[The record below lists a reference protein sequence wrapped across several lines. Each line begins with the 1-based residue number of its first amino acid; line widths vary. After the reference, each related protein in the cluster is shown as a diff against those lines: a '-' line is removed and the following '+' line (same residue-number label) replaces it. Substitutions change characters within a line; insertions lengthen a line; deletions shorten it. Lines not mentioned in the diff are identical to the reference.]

1 MQIPTHILLA
11 FWGLTTPTWIAM
23 WSVLGVF
30 TIGLI
35 VLFRARWSTN
45 RTWRMCAV
53 LSLWVH
59 VLIVVFSM
67 TVRIVTGPP
76 LAGDGGPIRVAVL
89 PAEPFLADSEESES
103 AEIQPVWEEI
113 AAPPLVTPAAEPL
126 PQELADREKP
136 APDTLVMEEITESLA
151 SAEPLPPAL
160 PLEAPALMP
169 APIPQEPKPA
179 ETEVVESEQVDQAE
193 TDSSGDSL
201 GSRLRGNDGG
211 KGLIPTNE
219 AVVEDSDLPANA
231 TSPRVAPNS
240 REVSASREAMPNLY
254 ADRFAE
260 DLTELATQRGGSSQT
275 EAAVKT
281 ALAWLAANQSENGG
295 WDASKFGAGKEL
307 AVLGHDRQGAGA
319 EADTGVT
326 GLAILAFLGAG
337 HSHLHGVYRNEV
349 AAALEFLRQRQ
360 RADGSLFGEAEL
372 FARMYCHS
380 MATLAACEAYA
391 MTSDKRLDPMCR
403 AAVGYSLSMQHPT
416 DGGWRYRRGDTGD
429 TSQLGWQ
436 LMALKSAKLA
446 GIQIPDL
453 TWARAERFLRRVKRG
468 NQGGLASYR
477 PDGPPT
483 RTMTAEAWFCHQLLQ
498 ADRGGSLNPA
508 AIREAILS
516 LEQELPDPSNRNLY
530 YWYYATLALQ
540 QNQHYSPEDT
550 ASWESWNHALT
561 TALLSTQDR
570 DGSWNADTVWG
581 GYGGKVYTTA
591 LSTLCLEV
599 YYRYNPAHEPS
610 EVADREGWQ
619 SLQR

>member
-1 MQIPTHILLA
+1 MQNSSHMLLA
-11 FWGLTTPTWIAM
+11 FWGLTTPMWIAM
-23 WSVLGVF
+23 WSLLALS
-30 TIGLI
+30 TIALI
-35 VLFRARWSTN
+35 VLVRTRWSTN

-67 TVRIVTGPP
+67 TVRIVTGAPQ
-76 LAGDGGPIRVAVL
+76 AGDGEPIRVAVL
-89 PAEPFLADSEESES
+89 PAEPFIEASESES
-103 AEIQPVWEEI
+103 DEIQPVWE
-113 AAPPLVTPAAEPL
+113 AMTAPPLVAPAAEPL
-126 PQELADREKP
+126 PSELEEENEQP
-136 APDTLVMEEITESLA
+136 TPDTLVMQEITESLA
-151 SAEPLPPAL
+151 SAEPLPPAP

-169 APIPQEPKPA
+169 APIVEEPKLEEAQVRETKPA
-179 ETEVVESEQVDQAE
+179 ESEVVESEPQEDQPQVSAIDE
-193 TDSSGDSL
+193 SL
-201 GSRLRGNDGG
+201 GSRLRGNDG
-211 KGLIPTNE
+211 KTENT
-219 AVVEDSDLPANA
+219 A
-231 TSPRVAPNS
+231 SPQLAPNS
-240 REVSASREAMPNLY
+240 REVSTSSEAIPNLY

-260 DLTELATQRGGSSQT
+260 DLTELATERGGSSQT
-275 EAAVKT
+275 EAAVKA

-307 AVLGHDRQGAGA
+307 VVLGHNRQGAGA

-326 GLAILAFLGAG
+326 GLAILAFLGSG

-360 RADGSLFGEAEL
+360 RSDGSLFGEAEL

-391 MTSDKRLDPMCR
+391 MTRDERLDPMCR

-446 GIQIPDL
+446 GIPIPDI

-468 NQGGLASYR
+468 NHGGLASYR

-483 RTMTAEAWFCHQLLQ
+483 RTMTAEAWYCHQLLQ
-498 ADRGGSLNPA
+498 ADRGGSLNPT
-508 AIREAILS
+508 AIREAIES
-516 LEQELPDPSNRNLY
+516 LEQEMPAPSNRNLY

-540 QNQHYSPEDT
+540 QNQHDSPEDT

-561 TALLSTQDR
+561 TALIATQES

-581 GYGGKVYTTA
+581 GYGGKVYTTS
-591 LSTLCLEV
+591 LSALCLEV
-599 YYRYNPAHEPS
+599 YYRYNPAQGPS
-610 EVADREGWQ
+610 EIADREGWQ